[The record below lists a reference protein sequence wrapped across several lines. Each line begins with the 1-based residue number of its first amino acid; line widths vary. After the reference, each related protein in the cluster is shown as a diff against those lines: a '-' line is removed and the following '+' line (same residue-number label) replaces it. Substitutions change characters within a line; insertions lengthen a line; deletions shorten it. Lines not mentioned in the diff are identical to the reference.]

1 MYVLEPKID
10 SFNREAQNK
19 WILTNKNVDEKSS
32 VAEIA
37 T

>member
-1 MYVLEPKID
+1 MYLNQKID

-19 WILTNKNVDEKSS
+19 WILMHKNVDGKSS